1 MAKHF
6 KIHENDNLSL
16 ISETIIKKNK
26 MIEIIIKYMFFYIL
40 IIFLINFNIFYQ
52 IQDIIFKKHEKI
64 F

>member
-1 MAKHF
+1 MKM
-6 KIHENDNLSL
+6 